1 MVGVWAGGGGSHLDE
16 CDNNN
21 NDSDDDDD
29 DGHLDCR
36 HFHVGGH
43 RLPTL
48 LGHVTGQVGI
58 ILEINQCQYKI
69 FWVSVII
76 KLKRSK

>member
-1 MVGVWAGGGGSHLDE
+1 MVGVWAGGGGSHLDD
-16 CDNNN
+16 CNNNN
-21 NDSDDDDD
+21 NDNDSDV
-29 DGHLDCR
+29 DGHLDSW